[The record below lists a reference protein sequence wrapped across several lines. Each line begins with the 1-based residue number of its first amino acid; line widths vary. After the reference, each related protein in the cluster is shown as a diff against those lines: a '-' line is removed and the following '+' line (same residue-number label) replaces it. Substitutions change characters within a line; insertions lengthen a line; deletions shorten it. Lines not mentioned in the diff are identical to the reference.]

1 MKKHIRAFVS
11 LLCAA
16 ALALGCAS
24 CGGAAQSTGKSGGTA
39 GVTHITVWTYYNGDQ
54 LESFNKLVDQFN
66 ETTGREKGI
75 RVESASQGSM
85 SDLETNVM
93 DAAQGKVGAAA
104 MPNIFSAYAD
114 TAYALDQMGML
125 VDLSQYLTEDERAQY
140 VQDYLDEGD
149 FDGDG
154 SMKIFPVAKST
165 ELMFLNETDWEKFA
179 RATGA
184 AYDDLSTV
192 EGLVATAGAY
202 YDWTDAQTPEP
213 DDGKALFGR
222 DAMANYMLVG
232 ARQLGDT
239 LFEVQDGKMTLNFDK
254 DVARKLWD
262 NYYVPFVKG
271 WFAAIGRFRSDDI
284 KVGNVLAYVGS
295 NSSATFFPT
304 QVMVND
310 TYYDWT
316 DAQTP
321 EPDDGKALF
330 GRDAMANYMLVGARQ
345 LGDTLFEVQD
355 GKMTLNFDKDVAR
368 KLWDNYYVPF
378 VKGWF
383 AAIGRFR
390 SDDIK
395 VGNVLAYVG
404 SNSSATFFPT
414 QVMVNDTE
422 SYDIDMTV
430 LPSPKFAGG
439 EDVAVQQGAGMV
451 VTAGTEE
458 EINASV
464 EFLKWFTRPENN
476 ISFSVDSGYL
486 PVTTAANDMEA
497 IKTSGLELSPKMESI
512 LSNAVQ
518 SVKNNTLYT
527 PSAFAGG
534 NKARKVLEYS
544 LSDLASADRAT
555 VQERVAAGQPAA
567 DAEAEFLTDEYFDAW
582 YGGICTALEKYAG

>member
-1 MKKHIRAFVS
+1 MSAEWVRCRRLRGIFVKKIFKKGIS

-16 ALALGCAS
+16 ALVLGCAA
-24 CGGAAQSTGKSGGTA
+24 CSGGSPKQTA
-39 GVTHITVWTYYNGDQ
+39 VTDITVWTYYNGDQ
-54 LESFNKLVDQFN
+54 MESFTKLVDEFN
-66 ETTGREKGI
+66 STVGAEKGI
-75 RVESASQGSM
+75 SVSTESLGSVN
-85 SDLETNVM
+85 DLEASVM
-93 DAAQGKVGAAA
+93 DAAEGKVGASEL
-104 MPNIFSAYAD
+104 PNIFSAYAD
-114 TAYALDQMGML
+114 TAYAMDQMGML
-125 VDLSQYLTEDERAQY
+125 VDLAPYLSDAERNTF
-140 VQDYLDEGD
+140 VNGYLSEGD
-149 FDGDG
+149 FNG
-154 SMKIFPVAKST
+154 SGEIKIFPVAKAT
-165 ELMFLNETDWEKFA
+165 ELMFLNDTDWQVFA
-179 RATGA
+179 DAAGA
-184 AYDDLSTV
+184 SYDDLATL
-192 EGLVATAGAY
+192 EGLVETAGKY
-202 YDWTDAQTPEP
+202 YDWTDAQTDTP

-295 NSSATFFPT
+295 SSSATFFP
-304 QVMVND
+304 
-310 TYYDWT
+310 
-316 DAQTP
+316 A
-321 EPDDGKALF
+321 
-330 GRDAMANYMLVGARQ
+330 
-345 LGDTLFEVQD
+345 
-355 GKMTLNFDKDVAR
+355 
-368 KLWDNYYVPF
+368 
-378 VKGWF
+378 
-383 AAIGRFR
+383 
-390 SDDIK
+390 
-395 VGNVLAYVG
+395 
-404 SNSSATFFPT
+404 

-464 EFLKWFTRPENN
+464 EFLKWFTQPEHN

-497 IKTSGLELSPKMESI
+497 IKTSGLELSPKMERI

-534 NKARKVLEYS
+534 SKARKVLEYS

>member
-1 MKKHIRAFVS
+1 MSAEWVRCRRLRGIFVKKIFKKGIS

-16 ALALGCAS
+16 ALVLGCAA
-24 CGGAAQSTGKSGGTA
+24 CSGGSPKQTA
-39 GVTHITVWTYYNGDQ
+39 VTDITVWTYYNGDQ
-54 LESFNKLVDQFN
+54 MESFTKLVDEFN
-66 ETTGREKGI
+66 STVGAEKGI
-75 RVESASQGSM
+75 SVSTESLGSVN
-85 SDLETNVM
+85 DLEASVM
-93 DAAQGKVGAAA
+93 DAAEGKVGASEL
-104 MPNIFSAYAD
+104 PNIFSAYAD
-114 TAYALDQMGML
+114 TAYAMDQMGML
-125 VDLSQYLTEDERAQY
+125 VDLAPYLSDAERNTF
-140 VQDYLDEGD
+140 VNGYLSEGD
-149 FDGDG
+149 FNG
-154 SMKIFPVAKST
+154 SGEIKIFPVAKAT
-165 ELMFLNETDWEKFA
+165 ELMFLNDTDWQVFA
-179 RATGA
+179 DATGA
-184 AYDDLSTV
+184 SYDDLATL
-192 EGLVATAGAY
+192 EGLVETAGKY
-202 YDWTDAQTPEP
+202 YDWTDAQTDTP

-295 NSSATFFPT
+295 NSSATFFP
-304 QVMVND
+304 
-310 TYYDWT
+310 
-316 DAQTP
+316 A
-321 EPDDGKALF
+321 
-330 GRDAMANYMLVGARQ
+330 
-345 LGDTLFEVQD
+345 
-355 GKMTLNFDKDVAR
+355 
-368 KLWDNYYVPF
+368 
-378 VKGWF
+378 
-383 AAIGRFR
+383 
-390 SDDIK
+390 
-395 VGNVLAYVG
+395 
-404 SNSSATFFPT
+404 

-464 EFLKWFTRPENN
+464 EFLKWFTQPENN

-497 IKTSGLELSPKMESI
+497 IKTSGLELSPKMERI

-534 NKARKVLEYS
+534 NKARNVLEYS

>member
-1 MKKHIRAFVS
+1 M
-11 LLCAA
+11 
-16 ALALGCAS
+16 
-24 CGGAAQSTGKSGGTA
+24 
-39 GVTHITVWTYYNGDQ
+39 THITVWTYYNGDQ

-140 VQDYLDEGD
+140 VQGYLDEGD

-310 TYYDWT
+310 T
-316 DAQTP
+316 
-321 EPDDGKALF
+321 
-330 GRDAMANYMLVGARQ
+330 
-345 LGDTLFEVQD
+345 
-355 GKMTLNFDKDVAR
+355 
-368 KLWDNYYVPF
+368 
-378 VKGWF
+378 
-383 AAIGRFR
+383 
-390 SDDIK
+390 
-395 VGNVLAYVG
+395 
-404 SNSSATFFPT
+404 
-414 QVMVNDTE
+414 E

-464 EFLKWFTRPENN
+464 EFLKWFTQPENN

-497 IKTSGLELSPKMESI
+497 IKTSGLELSPKMERI

-534 NKARKVLEYS
+534 NKARNVLEYS
-544 LSDLASADRAT
+544 LSNLASADRAT
-555 VQERVAAGQPAA
+555 VQERVVAGQPAA